1 MRIDAGDVSAMKENR
16 VILHRAAF
24 TLVELLV
31 VIAIIGILVA
41 LLLPAVQAA
50 REAARRTQCK
60 NNVRQL
66 ALACLIYADIKKELP
81 EGGNLNN
88 QLSWLCYVLPHM
100 EENAIYDQMKANN
113 AFERGLVGGGTDR
126 GGASVPAGT
135 LHKGQF
141 FAQSSVS
148 SIACPSAITPM
159 TRKTS
164 ATMLDASGGKIPL
177 YQNHYLGVA
186 GPVTAG
192 GVAYRLNDKCP
203 YTTDRGGSSDQGLL
217 AFGYAVKLRR
227 VTDGLSKTL
236 MLGEI
241 NFDPIEDDL
250 RYSGDS
256 WTRGIGLTSNLSG
269 DNYSAAMKNI
279 AYSINAP
286 PVEGNNSPFGS
297 FHAGGTH
304 FAMGDGSVTF
314 VDENIDHPLYQAL
327 ASRDGNESGSLP
339 Q

>member
-1 MRIDAGDVSAMKENR
+1 MKGSQA
-16 VILHRAAF
+16 ILRRTAF

-66 ALACLIYADIKKELP
+66 ALACQIYGDAKKELP
-81 EGGNLNN
+81 AGGTPSN

-100 EENAIYDQMKANN
+100 EESAMYDQLQAGN
-113 AFERGLVGGGTDR
+113 AFERGYVAGGTDR
-126 GGASVPAGT
+126 GGAPESGST
-135 LHKGQF
+135 LHKGQH
-141 FAQSSVS
+141 FAQWSVS
-148 SIACPSAITPM
+148 SIACPSAVTPL

-164 ATMLDASGGKIPL
+164 ATMLDARGGQIPL

-186 GPVTAG
+186 GPVTAAG
-192 GVAYRLNDKCP
+192 GVTYRLNDKCP
-203 YTTDRGGSSDQGLL
+203 TGNGSSSNQGMLQY
-217 AFGYAVKLRR
+217 GYAVKLRK

-236 MLGEI
+236 MLGEM

-256 WTRGIGLTSNLSG
+256 WTRGIGLSTISLSNTAN
-269 DNYSAAMKNI
+269 NYSAAMRNI
-279 AYSINAP
+279 AHPI
-286 PVEGNNSPFGS
+286 NSPRVLSNNQSFGS
-297 FHAGGTH
+297 FHPGGTH
-304 FAMGDGSVTF
+304 FALGDCSVTF
-314 VDENIDHPLYQAL
+314 LSEDIDFALYQAL
-327 ASRDGNESGSLP
+327 ASRDGNESASLP